1 MRTWAVVPTLVACG
15 IWGCSS
21 ASDGGPAG
29 SSAGQNN
36 GGGSSSAGQSSNA
49 GQPSNAGQS
58 ASAGQSSNA
67 GGGNAAGAAGAGGA
81 ANTAGSANQWEW
93 PTYEQAAQGP
103 KSTRVLIVLLDFSD
117 TDIGKLLP
125 QPEPGWSE
133 LVFGT
138 KQGQGNHFWYQTSGG
153 QFQLLR
159 AAETG
164 GVAND
169 GVISVKLSTPQPV
182 DGTFVVQDQTW
193 IPEALDKA
201 KAVVDFA
208 SFDKS
213 ADGIIQNSELSVMFV
228 LNLPYARI
236 NGAGAE
242 ANIPINHLIAGTN
255 VTLEKFAR
263 VEDDYTSI
271 GTPMHELGHHIL
283 GLKHGPAPSD
293 HDLMGLGAYAEDP
306 VLTTLHDS
314 TSHYATRPT
323 GLHGLN
329 KLAAGFVQPT
339 HITETTRGLKL
350 YAPETGKAYNV
361 LELPVVDGFLYLENR
376 TAWGYDQSIP
386 FCDGHQGGIFPI
398 DASQYLSPLDIPGIS
413 KYPPLASFDL
423 PDEVFCDFYALSG
436 HNGSFSLGP
445 WTIENVSAPGPVM
458 TLDLV
463 KKDVAPK
470 ITHYKFRYW
479 IINPNKEGYRMWH
492 QVEATANG
500 NTPIDFA
507 TFPFSDDPTGYF
519 TISLESYYDTG
530 EVRSVNVDSVWTS
543 DSPYVSLNTVS
554 EFTNP
559 GAFRKDRIIQIALNP
574 AATHVTSAKVNV
586 SVGSFQTSFTLN
598 NIPQ

>member
-1 MRTWAVVPTLVACG
+1 MRAWAVVPALVACG

-21 ASDGGPAG
+21 ASEDGPNGAT
-29 SSAGQNN
+29 AGQNN
-36 GGGSSSAGQSSNA
+36 TGGSSGSASAAANSNA
-49 GQPSNAGQS
+49 GSGVNAG
-58 ASAGQSSNA
+58 
-67 GGGNAAGAAGAGGA
+67 AGAGGLNAGGA
-81 ANTAGSANQWEW
+81 AGQSGSTTVGGGPSQWEW
-93 PTYEQAAQGP
+93 PSYEQATSAP
-103 KSTRVLIVLLDFSD
+103 KSTRVLVVLLDFSN
-117 TDIGKLLP
+117 TEISQLLP
-125 QPEPGWSE
+125 QPEAAWSD

-138 KQGQGNHFWYQTSGG
+138 KQGQGNHFWYQSSGG
-153 QFQLLR
+153 QFQLLK

-164 GVAND
+164 GISNN

-182 DGTFVVQDQTW
+182 DGTFIVQEQSW
-193 IPEALDKA
+193 IPEALDLA
-201 KAVVDFA
+201 KASVDFA
-208 SFDKS
+208 SFDKNGD
-213 ADGIIQNSELSVMFV
+213 AVIQNAELSVMFV

-242 ANIPINHLIAGTN
+242 ANVPINHPIAGTN
-255 VTLEKFAR
+255 VTLQKFTR

-283 GLKHGPAPSD
+283 GLKHGPAPTR

-306 VLTTLHDS
+306 VLTTLHNS
-314 TSHYATRPT
+314 MSHYATRPT

-350 YAPETGKAYNV
+350 YAPETGMAYNV
-361 LELPVVDGFLYLENR
+361 VQLPVVDGFLYLENR

-386 FCDGHQGGIFPI
+386 FCAGDQGGLFPI

-423 PDEVFCDFYALSG
+423 PDEVFCDFYAFSG

-463 KKDVAPK
+463 KKDVIPK
-470 ITHYKFRYW
+470 IAHYKFRYW
-479 IINPNKEGYRMWH
+479 ILNPNKEGYRMWH
-492 QVEATANG
+492 QVEATPNG
-500 NTPIDFA
+500 NTPIDFT
-507 TFPFSDDPTGYF
+507 TFPFGDDPTAYF
-519 TISLESYYDTG
+519 TIGLESYYDTG

-543 DSPYVSLNTVS
+543 ESPYVSLNTVS

-574 AATHVTSAKVNV
+574 AATHVSSAKINV
-586 SVGSFQTSFTLN
+586 SSGSFQTSFTLS